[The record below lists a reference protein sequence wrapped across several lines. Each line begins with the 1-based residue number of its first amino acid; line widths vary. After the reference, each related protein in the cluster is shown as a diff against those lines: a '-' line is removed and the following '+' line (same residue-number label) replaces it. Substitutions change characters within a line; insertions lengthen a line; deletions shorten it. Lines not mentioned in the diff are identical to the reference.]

1 MSAETLEDLNTLTL
15 IGMTEERGAA
25 WHRRDDLQGDEDNH
39 YLRHI
44 PVSDVLRRL
53 FNWNPVQAKVAYLVP
68 AQEPGAGTI
77 FGADGR
83 LYRVVETTSG
93 RVGILRDDNDYD
105 LGVFKEGVEHPPY
118 SITLVREAERLT
130 GELLGISS
138 AGLLSKGGR
147 AWVEYSL
154 PETLHDDKSGYDYR
168 PNMVR
173 ADSMDG
179 TLALTTAL
187 TINATVCDNTLSANL
202 YEAGAE
208 GRIYKRKHTAGIVG
222 DLSNERQVLGILE
235 RVDEA
240 FLKGLHALIERD
252 VTPQQRVE
260 IMDIIAP
267 LPKEGVEGRS
277 LTLATNKRDQLM
289 ALDTDP
295 MVSPWIGTAFGELQ
309 RYNTFDHWFAPVRGT
324 GRAERNTWRALN
336 GKRAEADADV
346 LKAINS
352 VLV

>member
-1 MSAETLEDLNTLTL
+1 MSAESLEDLNTLTL
-15 IGMTEERGAA
+15 IGMVEERGNA
-25 WHRRDDLQGDEDNH
+25 WHRRDDLQGAEDNH

-53 FNWNPVQAKVAYLVP
+53 FNWEPVQAKVAYLVP
-68 AQEPGAGTI
+68 ADEPGAGTI

-83 LYRVVETTSG
+83 LYRVVETQAE
-93 RVGILRDDNDYD
+93 RVGILRNDTDYD
-105 LGVFKEGVEHPPY
+105 LGVFKSGVEHPPY

-138 AGLLSKGGR
+138 AGLLAKGGR

-154 PETLHDDKSGYDYR
+154 PETLHDEKSGFGYR

-208 GRIYKRKHTAGIVG
+208 GRIYKRKHTSGIIG
-222 DLSNERQVLGILE
+222 DLNNERQVLGILE

-240 FLKGLHALIERD
+240 FIKGLHALIERP
-252 VTPQQRVE
+252 VSPQQRID
-260 IMDIIAP
+260 IMDVIAP
-267 LPKEGVEGRS
+267 LPKDAQPGRA
-277 LTLATNKRDQLM
+277 LTLATNRRDQLQ

-295 MVSPWIGTAFGELQ
+295 MVAPWVGTAFGELQ
-309 RYNTFDHWFAPVRGT
+309 RYNTFDHWFAPVRGS

-336 GKRAEADADV
+336 GKRAEADTEV
-346 LKAINS
+346 LAAINK